1 MGTKVGIAFPTADAA
16 AIAAIEEINP
26 TSIKNKW
33 EYAGRLYTRGGH
45 FFFTK
50 AATIRHHS
58 QSDAGPPV
66 PTNVGTY
73 HTHAGAFAPTDEQFS
88 PDDKLKA
95 TLGKELAYLGTPYQR
110 VLKYTPVNLLPPNL
124 QATYPLGK
132 VDALKNVVVLPE
144 ITIVG
149 RPRP

>member
-1 MGTKVGIAFPTADAA
+1 MGSKVGAAFSTADAA

-33 EYAGRLYTRGGH
+33 EYAGRIYTRSGH
-45 FFFTK
+45 FYFTR
-50 AATIRHHS
+50 ATTIRNPNLS
-58 QSDAGPPV
+58 EAGPRV

-73 HTHAGAFAPTDEQFS
+73 HTHAGAFASTDEEFS

-110 VLKYTPVNLLPPNL
+110 IVKYTPVNLLPPAL
-124 QATYPLGK
+124 QGKYPLGK
-132 VDALKNVVVLPE
+132 LDVLKNVYVLPE

-149 RPRP
+149 WV